1 MWLIFIVA
9 MVVISFIALV
19 MIWLGAMII
28 RSIRRADREFD
39 RETEECKN
47 TKKKENEE

>member
-1 MWLIFIVA
+1 MWLIFIVV
-9 MVVISFIALV
+9 VVISFITLV
-19 MIWLGAMII
+19 MIWLGSMII

-39 RETEECKN
+39 RETEEYKN